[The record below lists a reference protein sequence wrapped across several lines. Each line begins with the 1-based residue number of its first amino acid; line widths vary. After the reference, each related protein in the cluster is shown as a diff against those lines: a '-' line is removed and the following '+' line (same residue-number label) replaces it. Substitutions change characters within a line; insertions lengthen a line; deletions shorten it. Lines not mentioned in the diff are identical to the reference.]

1 MAGTQARERRADAII
16 IAGGAIAKE
25 DLRHAVGVDC
35 RALIDLL
42 GKPMAQWTAE
52 ALRGAATIGRVIL
65 IGRPE
70 LRQTRIASVVDDIID
85 EGADEVEN
93 VFRGIEA
100 LPGAALVYMTAGDIP
115 LVTPEAIDDIVLRA
129 PPDADVVYP
138 IVNMDDIERAYPT
151 RKLTF
156 ARVPEGR
163 YTGASCFLF
172 RPDAVVANRRWVQA
186 VFAARRN
193 NWRLMRMWGLLFG
206 IRAWLGRVSIPEAEA
221 HCSEVLHLRARAYTS
236 RFADLCMDVDYP
248 PDVVLI
254 RECLRQR
261 LSPQA
266 P

>member
-1 MAGTQARERRADAII
+1 MAETQASECRADAII
-16 IAGGAIAKE
+16 IAGGAITQE
-25 DLRHAVGVDC
+25 DLRQAVGVDC

-65 IGRPE
+65 IGRAE
-70 LRQTRIASVVDDIID
+70 LWQTPIASAVDEIID

-93 VFRGIEA
+93 LLRGVEA
-100 LPGAALVYMTAGDIP
+100 LPGAGLVYMTAGDIP
-115 LVTPEAIDDIVLRA
+115 LVTPEAIDDIVLNA
-129 PPDADVVYP
+129 PPDADVAYP

-156 ARVPEGR
+156 AKVPEGR

-186 VFAARRN
+186 VFDARRN
-193 NWRLMRMWGLLFG
+193 NWRLMRMWGLVFG
-206 IRAWLGRVSIPEAEA
+206 LRAWLGRVSIPEAEA
-221 HCSEVLHLRARAYTS
+221 HCSRILHLRARAYLS
-236 RFADLCMDVDYP
+236 RSADLCMDVDYP

-254 RECLRQR
+254 RECLKQR
-261 LSPQA
+261 LA
-266 P
+266 PEAG